1 MTAPAVRTGVA
12 PDPGDV
18 HLRTVVEP
26 GACTVTV
33 TGEVD
38 ATCAPVLESGLLD
51 VLTRPDVTVV
61 LLDLSRVGFLGAAGL
76 TALVVAHRTAE
87 RTGRLLRM
95 RCGGNR
101 TVLRP
106 MELTGLSSVFSL
118 VDAP

>member
-1 MTAPAVRTGVA
+1 MTAPGVTSGVA
-12 PDPGDV
+12 PDPADV

-38 ATCAPVLESGLLD
+38 AICAPVLEGGLLE
-51 VLTRPDVTVV
+51 VLTRPDVPVV
-61 LLDLSRVGFLGAAGL
+61 VLDLSRVGFLGAAGL

-87 RTGRLLRM
+87 RTGRLLQL

-101 TVLRP
+101 AVLRP
-106 MELTGLSSVFSL
+106 MELTGLTSVFRL
-118 VDAP
+118 LDAP